1 MEKSYRKTFRR
12 TVKNGEIIY
21 AGMAYKSDYLKKL
34 EGQKVDVTKFG
45 TEPGSFDISKLLV
58 NPIPYKG
65 PESLFWAE

>member
-1 MEKSYRKTFRR
+1 
-12 TVKNGEIIY
+12 
-21 AGMAYKSDYLKKL
+21 MAYKSDYLKKL